1 MTTYEK
7 ELADQLA
14 QRYPELPLPQM
25 IAKLTEIGV
34 IDYSRCKTLSVREH
48 VNALVRSGDGC
59 QVEGLRKIRLLL
71 RIHPQVHVLLQG
83 YQPLLITPSIQ
94 P

>member
-1 MTTYEK
+1 MTKNEK

-34 IDYSRCKTLSVREH
+34 IDYSRCKTLSVREY
-48 VNALVRSGDGC
+48 VNAL
-59 QVEGLRKIRLLL
+59 IR
-71 RIHPQVHVLLQG
+71 
-83 YQPLLITPSIQ
+83 
-94 P
+94 

>member
-34 IDYSRCKTLSVREH
+34 IDYSRCKTLSVREY
-48 VNALVRSGDGC
+48 VNALVRSGCKKMDAMLKAYEKFAC
-59 QVEGLRKIRLLL
+59 
-71 RIHPQVHVLLQG
+71 
-83 YQPLLITPSIQ
+83 SF
-94 P
+94 

>member
-34 IDYSRCKTLSVREH
+34 IDYSRLMNS
-48 VNALVRSGDGC
+48 N
-59 QVEGLRKIRLLL
+59 
-71 RIHPQVHVLLQG
+71 
-83 YQPLLITPSIQ
+83 
-94 P
+94 

>member
-34 IDYSRCKTLSVREH
+34 IDYSRCKTLSVREY
-48 VNALVRSGDGC
+48 VNALVRSGCNKMDAMWKASEKFAC
-59 QVEGLRKIRLLL
+59 SYEYIRKCMYYYKDINLC
-71 RIHPQVHVLLQG
+71 
-83 YQPLLITPSIQ
+83 
-94 P
+94 